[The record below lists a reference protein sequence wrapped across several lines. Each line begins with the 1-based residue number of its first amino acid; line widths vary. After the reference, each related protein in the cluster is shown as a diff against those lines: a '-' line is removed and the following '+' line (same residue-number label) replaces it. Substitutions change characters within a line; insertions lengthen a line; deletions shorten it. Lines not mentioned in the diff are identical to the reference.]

1 MNQLSL
7 PICIA
12 QASEKFPLTQDEGI
26 ASNMAAEDA
35 STATEK
41 TVTAVSSEVS
51 GSQGPLMQGSL
62 NYPFWRYQTI
72 QMLVILRDFPCHS
85 ALFGL
90 VI

>member
-1 MNQLSL
+1 
-7 PICIA
+7 
-12 QASEKFPLTQDEGI
+12 
-26 ASNMAAEDA
+26 MAAEDA

-41 TVTAVSSEVS
+41 TVTAVVSSEVY
-51 GSQGPLMQGSL
+51 GNQGPVIQGSL

-72 QMLVILRDFPCHS
+72 HMWVILRDFHCNS